1 MTSNPFPS
9 QLIDH
14 VADGVYISGWR
25 ASLHKQ
31 ALLDANIC
39 HILLLDGYIP
49 AFASGFE
56 TLDNALEDGQ
66 FILPEKLQRGVA
78 FVNAQVSAGNRVL
91 VMCSAGISRSSTFVL
106 AYLVGKGYGLRNA
119 FDLLK
124 RQHPPAQPHPELWR
138 SLITHYNLP
147 DDWNNVIHWAHD
159 DPSNPTGA

>member
-1 MTSNPFPS
+1 MTSNPFPA

-31 ALLDANIC
+31 ALLDAKIR
-39 HILLLDGYIP
+39 HILLLDGYIH

-56 TLDNALEDGQ
+56 TLDNALEDGE
-66 FILPEKLQRGVA
+66 FIPPEKLQRGVA

-106 AYLVGKGYGLRNA
+106 AYLLEHGYTLRA
-119 FDLLK
+119 AYDLLK
-124 RQHPPAQPHPELWR
+124 RQHPAAQPNPELWR
-138 SLITHYNLP
+138 SLIVHYHLA
-147 DDWNNVIHWAHD
+147 DDWNDVIHWAHD
-159 DPSNPTGA
+159 YPSSRSGA

>member
-1 MTSNPFPS
+1 MSSSPFPS
-9 QLIDH
+9 NLIDH

-25 ASLHKQ
+25 ASLHRQ
-31 ALLDANIC
+31 ALLDANIR

-49 AFASGFE
+49 ALASDFE
-56 TLDNALEDGQ
+56 TLDNALEDGEL
-66 FILPEKLQRGVA
+66 IPPEKLQRGVA

-106 AYLVGKGYGLRNA
+106 AYLLEHDHTLRAA

-138 SLITHYNLP
+138 SLIVHYDLP
-147 DDWNNVIHWAHD
+147 DDWNDVIHWAHG
-159 DPSNPTGA
+159 DPSNPNGA